1 MIRNQILNLVSFV
14 LLFMTNV
21 TVQSLSSNK
30 VRHSSLLT
38 QLMWEEKEKWTYF
51 RFYSVFSWVFPHIYS
66 SFLFLGQYWHFWFD
80 RRVSGAQRREQGWS
94 SECWPGEGLLLSI
107 YFLPSLTLPHL
118 QRCPRL
124 FQSESADVGR
134 PLWQVWRRMKLRL
147 VLSSAVWFYGSSNAP
162 AVQLTLSHWAVHFIP
177 VRSELPSGRCGCVA
191 DTRVFFPPPY
201 WFTCGL

>member
-124 FQSESADVGR
+124 FQSQSAGVGR
-134 PLWQVWRRMKLRL
+134 RATSLAGLASNEAAVGPLVRRLIL
-147 VLSSAVWFYGSSNAP
+147 WF
-162 AVQLTLSHWAVHFIP
+162 LKC
-177 VRSELPSGRCGCVA
+177 SGRPA
-191 DTRVFFPPPY
+191 DSLPLSRSLHSGSI
-201 WFTCGL
+201 WIA